1 VGGAPHKQH
10 STHKEHGMKNKYLK
24 LLQHRFGMAG
34 CILLLTFSFQSS
46 LQADET
52 LTLVIQPIFGM
63 EKTRDA
69 FQPLATYISKVT
81 GKKVDIK
88 TYPNFITYWNET
100 KNGGSYDLILDA
112 AHFTGYRAKELGFDI
127 LAKVQGTVSYSVVV
141 PDSVLVFDIDELV
154 GKRIATLGPPS
165 MGAAK
170 VSLLFDNPLR
180 QPFIYE
186 TENSEKALDLLA
198 TNEVDAAIIPTPLV
212 RSLTGISV
220 VTTTEPSQHIALSAS
235 PDLPQ
240 DVRNNIHDALIYANS
255 TQEGRQL
262 LQEIGFSGFENP
274 NTDRYV
280 LAADLLQLADID

>member
-1 VGGAPHKQH
+1 MGGAPHKQY
-10 STHKEHGMKNKYLK
+10 STHKEYGMKNINSK
-24 LLQHRFGMAG
+24 LLQQRFGMAG
-34 CILLLTFSFQSS
+34 FILLLFFSFQSR
-46 LQADET
+46 LQADEA

-63 EKTRDA
+63 EKTHDA
-69 FQPLATYISKVT
+69 FLPLSTYISKVT
-81 GKKVDIK
+81 GRKVGIK

-100 KNGGSYDLILDA
+100 RNGGNFDLILDA

-141 PDSVLVFDIDELV
+141 PDSELVFDIDELV

-170 VSLLFDNPLR
+170 VSLLFNNPLR

-198 TNEVDAAIIPTPLV
+198 TDEVDAAIIPTPLV
-212 RSLTGISV
+212 RSLAGISV

-235 PDLPQ
+235 PDLPA
-240 DVRNNIHDALIYANS
+240 DIRNYIHDALIYANN
-255 TQEGRQL
+255 TQEGRL
-262 LQEIGFSGFENP
+262 MLQEIGFSGFENP
-274 NTDRYV
+274 NKDKYV